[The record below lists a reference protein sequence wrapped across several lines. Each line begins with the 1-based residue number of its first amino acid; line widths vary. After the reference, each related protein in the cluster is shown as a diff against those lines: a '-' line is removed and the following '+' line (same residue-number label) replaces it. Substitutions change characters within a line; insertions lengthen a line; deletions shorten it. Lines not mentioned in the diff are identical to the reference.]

1 MKRKTIIYL
10 VSNFTFKESEIRDGD
25 KIRSLNILKS
35 FIDLNYE
42 VYLFSVDNKYR
53 INKKINTH
61 PNLTYKNYKS
71 FLNFGPLRSTSFAAL
86 KDIKLILDKKIDS
99 YIMAEGLHA
108 SISTLFLPKKY
119 TFKE

>member
-1 MKRKTIIYL
+1 MQ
-10 VSNFTFKESEIRDGD
+10 
-25 KIRSLNILKS
+25 
-35 FIDLNYE
+35 
-42 VYLFSVDNKYR
+42 KY
-53 INKKINTH
+53 
-61 PNLTYKNYKS
+61 YKGYKS

-119 TFKE
+119 SKKLFLMSMSSFEISWLFSFTKP